1 MTKDFHPILLFLANP
16 GHEIVGVMTQVGSNV
31 KIFKIGDKAGVG
43 CKIESC
49 GSCNDCQ
56 NDLENYCPKSI
67 DTYTIFDHGI
77 TVFSPMKFYG
87 LDKAGMHVGVVGLGG
102 LGHVAV
108 KFAKAFGM
116 KVTVISTTPSKK
128 IEAIQQLKADSFLVS
143 HDMNQM
149 QAAVSTMDGRKMI
162 GGSAIGG
169 MKETQEMIEF
179 AAKHN
184 ITASV
189 EVISMDYVNKA
200 MDRLA
205 EGDVRY
211 RFVIDIGNTLKP
223 QLP

>member
-1 MTKDFHPILLFLANP
+1 MITDFHPILLFLANP
-16 GHEIVGVMTQVGSNV
+16 GHEIVGVMTQVGSKV

-43 CKIESC
+43 
-49 GSCNDCQ
+49 
-56 NDLENYCPKSI
+56 L
-67 DTYTIFDHGI
+67 
-77 TVFSPMKFYG
+77 FSPMKFYG
-87 LDKAGMHVGVVGLGG
+87 LDKAGMYVGVVGLDG

-128 IEAIQQLKADSFLVS
+128 IEAIQQLKADSFL
-143 HDMNQM
+143 
-149 QAAVSTMDGRKMI
+149 AAVSTMDGRKMI

-184 ITASV
+184 ITANV